1 MWRWFEKH
9 YQSYLALAE
18 RRPFSLLLGFLV
30 VSVLLAVYASGIG
43 IRGDLEDLFPEDT
56 PAVQLARETREVLG
70 STSELR
76 VLIGSPDR
84 ELNRAVGA
92 RLAEALRARTGDVAR
107 VEFFREIDFFEKN
120 ALLFLSV
127 AELEDLEAKVVS
139 AIGKA
144 VRDDLGL
151 DDFEDE
157 EDAGATDGEGGEAAA
172 EGEAAER
179 LPSIES
185 LREKYGLDRFG
196 GYFETPDGTVLA
208 VKAYPTFKP
217 ADAPKTRALNA
228 FIEAELKTIAA
239 ENPGRGLSFAMDGDY
254 SQLTAAVK
262 QITEDATTSA
272 LWSLAFIT
280 IVVVAW
286 FRRLRAVVAV
296 GLVLFVANAW
306 MLAFARVSV
315 GYLNLVTSIIVAI
328 LNGLGVD
335 YLIHGMSRIDEE
347 HRDGRGLA
355 EARRVGL
362 VGLARPA
369 FNAMLTTAVTLFA
382 LIAFDFRGFSQLGL
396 IAGVGLIMALLA
408 FYLVYPP
415 LSAAMHRLVAQ
426 KAPTQAAAAHV
437 VSGPGPGRGLGRG
450 LLIAAVPLV
459 VVLGWGALRVHFD
472 PDMGKFRVQDAA
484 SENALKTKYK
494 EAESRTASP
503 ALVITEDLAETER
516 LHHYMQKN
524 LSRWPVLD
532 EVASVFAFV
541 PQEQE
546 GKLAIVREVK
556 RRIDNKYGA
565 LEGEARADADRLRPY
580 LTPEAFGPEALP
592 GWVKE
597 RFTDTAGRF
606 GRYVLLYA
614 SGSKANAEVAGRIF
628 DQIGSIT
635 VPADGDLP
643 EKTFRAAATYFIS
656 AEAYNVVKREGP
668 LAAIFAL
675 LAVVL
680 VVLVDFRRLREL
692 AMILTPLLAGF
703 VATLGILG
711 FADIPLDLFNI
722 IVLPQVFGIGIDTG
736 THLAHRLREGGPLL
750 GANMLA
756 TAKAAGISS
765 LLTVLGFAAL
775 IAVQNKG
782 LQSIGWVA
790 VIGVSATWIFNVAFF
805 FAWYALRRP
814 SAAPGD
820 PATSAVEASA

>member
-1 MWRWFEKH
+1 MWNWFEKH

-18 RRPFSLLLGFLV
+18 RRPFSLLAFFVV
-30 VSVLLAVYASGIG
+30 VSAGLAVYASGIG

-92 RLAEALRARTGDVAR
+92 RLAAALRARSDDVAR
-107 VEFFREIDFFEKN
+107 VEFFREIEFFEKN
-120 ALLFLSV
+120 ALLFLSI
-127 AELEDLEAKVVS
+127 AELEDLEARVVT

-157 EDAGATDGEGGEAAA
+157 EDEEAPDAAGAEAK
-172 EGEAAER
+172 EDAER

-185 LREKYGLDRFG
+185 LKEKYGLDRFG

-217 ADAPKTRALNA
+217 ADAPRTRALNA
-228 FIEAELKTIAA
+228 FIEAELAA
-239 ENPGRGLSFAMDGDY
+239 ISADHPQAGLSFAMDGDY

-280 IVVVAW
+280 LVVIAW

-296 GLVLFVANAW
+296 ALVLFVANAW

-335 YLIHGMSRIDEE
+335 YLIHGMSRVDEE
-347 HRDGRGLA
+347 HGEGRGLA
-355 EARRVGL
+355 EARRIGL

-415 LSAAMHRLVAQ
+415 LSAAMHRLVPQ
-426 KAPTQAAAAHV
+426 KTPKKARASGHAAR
-437 VSGPGPGRGLGRG
+437 PGPRRGLGRG
-450 LLIAAVPLV
+450 ILIAAVPV
-459 VVLGWGALRVHFD
+459 VAVLGWGALRVHFD

-484 SENALKTKYK
+484 SENALKKKYK

-503 ALVITEDLAETER
+503 ALIITEDLAETER
-516 LHHYMQKN
+516 LHHYMQEN

-541 PQEQE
+541 PREQDD
-546 GKLAIVREVK
+546 KLAIVREVK

-580 LTPEAFGPEALP
+580 LTPETFGPEALP

-628 DQIGSIT
+628 DQIGAIT

-656 AEAYNVVKREGP
+656 AEAYNVVRREGP
-668 LAAIFAL
+668 LAAVFAL

-736 THLAHRLREGGPLL
+736 THLAHRLREGGPHLA
-750 GANMLA
+750 ANMIA
-756 TAKAAGISS
+756 TAKASGISS

-790 VIGVSATWIFNVAFF
+790 VIGVSTTLVFNVVFF
-805 FAWYALRRP
+805 FAWYALRRHR
-814 SAAPGD
+814 AEELAPVAG
-820 PATSAVEASA
+820 AVS